1 MANLDIKF
9 YWAVFLRRLPYFLV
23 IAVFLLA
30 VAVTVAFILP
40 PVYRSTASMLV
51 EPQQIPDDLAA
62 TTVPVDPYEQ
72 AQIIEQRLMT
82 RANLLALA
90 EKVGLY
96 ADQPDMSANTMVGDI
111 RDRIEFIGFIP
122 DPTRRPTDPGAT
134 IIGIAFSAPTE
145 ELANKGANELVSLVL
160 QENVRLRTSR
170 AGDTL
175 DFFQGEVER
184 LAGELEKKSEEIAAF
199 KTANVSALP
208 DSMATRRAQEEREQ
222 QRLLDLEREEA
233 SLRNQRATVVWV
245 FERTGRASTMV
256 ALSPE
261 EEELQA
267 LKSELI
273 QQQSIYKPGAPTIR
287 VLQTRIAAL
296 QKLVD
301 QQQEAR
307 TLPDAEGQPAKP
319 LSELDVELAPIDER
333 LKYIG
338 EEKAG
343 IEETLAEL
351 AKSIEATPGN
361 EMVLTG
367 MERDLETLQT
377 QYNDAVASRGL
388 AQRGEKIEVLSKGE
402 RFSLIEQP
410 TMPTGPYSPNRL
422 LISAAGVVGGIGA
435 GIGFVILMEML
446 NRSIRR
452 PVDLAA
458 GLGIQ
463 PFATVPYIRTQSEV
477 RWKRSV
483 VASVL
488 AVILVAIPAG
498 LLALHTYYMPL
509 DLLWTQL
516 WAVEEPVPIV
526 APSTVAPAPASTPAA
541 APTSTAP

>member
-9 YWAVFLRRLPYFLV
+9 YWAVFVRRLPYFLV

-51 EPQQIPDDLAA
+51 EPQQIPDELAQ
-62 TTVPVDPYEQ
+62 TMVPVDPFEQ

-90 EKVGLY
+90 EKVGIY
-96 ADQPDMSANTMVGDI
+96 EGQDMPANALVGDI
-111 RDRIEFIGFIP
+111 RERIEFIGFEP

-134 IIGIAFSAPTE
+134 IIGVAFSAPTP

-160 QENVRLRTSR
+160 QENVKLRQGR

-175 DFFQGEVER
+175 TFFQAEVER
-184 LAGELEKKSEEIAAF
+184 LAAELEKKSEEIAAF
-199 KTANVSALP
+199 KTENVSALP
-208 DSMATRRAQEEREQ
+208 DSMDVRRAQEEREQ

-245 FERTGRASTMV
+245 FERTGRASAMV
-256 ALSPE
+256 ELSPE
-261 EEELQA
+261 ETELQT
-267 LKSELI
+267 LRSELI
-273 QQQSIYKPGAPTIR
+273 QQQSIYKPSSPQIR
-287 VLQTRIAAL
+287 VLQTRIKALEGLVAEQQAAR
-296 QKLVD
+296 
-301 QQQEAR
+301 A
-307 TLPDAEGQPAKP
+307 LPDSEGQPAEP
-319 LSELDVELAPIDER
+319 LTELEVELAPIDER
-333 LKYIG
+333 LNYIA
-338 EEKAG
+338 EEKAM
-343 IEETLAEL
+343 IEKTLAEL
-351 AKSIEATPGN
+351 AASIQATPGN
-361 EMVLTG
+361 EMVLAG
-367 MERDLETLQT
+367 MERDLETLRT
-377 QYNDAVASRGL
+377 QYNDAVASRGQ
-388 AQRGEKIEVLSKGE
+388 AQVGERIEVLSKGE

-410 TMPTGPYSPNRL
+410 TMPNSPYSPNRL

-463 PFATVPYIRTQSEV
+463 PFATVPYIRTRTEM
-477 RWKRSV
+477 RWKRSAV
-483 VASVL
+483 VGAL
-488 AVILVAIPAG
+488 MLIAVAIPAG

-509 DLLWTQL
+509 DMLWSQL
-516 WAVEEPVPIV
+516 WAVEEPIL
-526 APSTVAPAPASTPAA
+526 APDGTPAGAPAAAPAA
-541 APTSTAP
+541 APTTP